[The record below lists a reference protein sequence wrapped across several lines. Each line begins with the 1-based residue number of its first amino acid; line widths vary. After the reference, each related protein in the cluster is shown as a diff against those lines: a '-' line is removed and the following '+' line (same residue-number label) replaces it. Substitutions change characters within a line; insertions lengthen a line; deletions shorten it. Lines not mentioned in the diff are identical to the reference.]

1 MTLPY
6 RETTL
11 RGLLRVVYPN
21 ARGVQVVD
29 QFTLLRL
36 VHVGSLDGAISA
48 NLSTKA
54 TYRGKAAT
62 KTTINGNLSTEPRR
76 P

>member
-36 VHVGSLDGAISA
+36 VHVGSLDGAIS
-48 NLSTKA
+48 
-54 TYRGKAAT
+54 
-62 KTTINGNLSTEPRR
+62 GNLSTSASIRGRAETDQTYDGRLSTQPRR

>member
-1 MTLPY
+1 MMLHY

-11 RGLLRVVYPN
+11 RGRLRVVYPN

-54 TYRGKAAT
+54 THRGKALT
-62 KTTINGNLSTEPRR
+62 KTTIDGNLSTQPRR